1 MERDIVII
9 GAGQL
14 GQDLSQR
21 LGSRAVVLTHREI
34 ELRDCDSLA
43 RVLLPLHPR
52 VVINTAAFN
61 FVDDAE
67 TRAGEAFAINA
78 LGVRELSLVCRDLD
92 CVLVHFSTDYVF
104 GLDGTRSKPYS
115 EEDVPG
121 PINVYGTSKLA
132 GECFVRSLCPKH
144 FVVRTCG
151 LYGHHGSGGK
161 GQNFVN
167 TMLRL
172 AREGRPVRVV
182 ADQICTPTATA
193 DLADATIRLI
203 ETDAFGL
210 YHWTNSGQC
219 SWHEFACEIFR
230 LAGLTADC
238 TPITTAEFGSG
249 ATRPTFTILDSTRW
263 PQLGLPKPRP
273 WQDALGEF
281 LAASG
286 ARLTS
291 SADSASA

>member
-1 MERDIVII
+1 MNRDIVII
-9 GAGQL
+9 GAAGQL

-21 LGSRAVVLTHREI
+21 LGSRAVGLTHREI
-34 ELRDCDSLA
+34 ELRNRDSLA
-43 RVLLPLHPR
+43 RVLSPLRPR

-61 FVDDAE
+61 LVDDAE
-67 TRAGEAFAINA
+67 SRTDEAFGVNS

-104 GLDGTRSKPYS
+104 GLDATRREPYS
-115 EEDVPG
+115 ETDVPG
-121 PINVYGTSKLA
+121 PTNVYGTSKLA

-161 GQNFVN
+161 GRNFVN

-193 DLADATIRLI
+193 DLADATLRLI

-230 LAGLTADC
+230 LAGLTVDC
-238 TPITTAEFGSG
+238 TPITTSEFGSR
-249 ATRPTFTILDSTRW
+249 ATRPAFTVLDSTRW
-263 PQLGLPKPRP
+263 RILGLPTPRP
-273 WQDALGEF
+273 WQDALREF
-281 LAASG
+281 LSSQP
-286 ARLTS
+286 TS
-291 SADSASA
+291 